1 METKLKPNPGLFL
14 SYFEQLGP
22 VFLIY
27 TFENVNNIFP
37 ILHLISNPIVMNL
50 EAYCFTLL

>member
-14 SYFEQLGP
+14 LYFEQLGP

-27 TFENVNNIFP
+27 TFENVNYILHL
-37 ILHLISNPIVMNL
+37 LHLISNRIPYL
-50 EAYCFTLL
+50 FE